1 MTTIQ
6 TSPYIRQQRFFPN
19 DNLKALSVEM
29 DRTYID
35 IATKIND
42 RTIGLFALNMQVITG
57 ENWFLAGSNQ
67 NQQTIRELFTFTST
81 SSINHNINWASVS
94 RFTRNFGEYTD
105 GTNWYGLIS
114 GTSVAIAGQIS
125 FYVTPAQIIF
135 EVGAGAPPLTSGNIV
150 LEWLANF

>member
-1 MTTIQ
+1 MTVIQ

-19 DNLKALSVEM
+19 DSIKALSVEM

-42 RTIGLFALNMQVITG
+42 RTIGLFALNKQVITG
-57 ENWFLAGSNQ
+57 ENWFLLGSTQ
-67 NQQTIRELFTFTST
+67 NQQTLRILFTFTT
-81 SSINHNINWASVS
+81 TAPILHGIDFAGVS

-105 GTNWYGLIS
+105 GTNWYGLIN

-125 FYVTPAQIIF
+125 FYVTPTQIIF
-135 EVGAGAPPLTSGNIV
+135 VTGAGAPPLTSGNIV